1 MKPPTYL
8 LLACLLALLS
18 GAVHGQARLNLGF
31 EPDVNRPNP
40 LLFWTHS
47 KNPAVRVALDTTT
60 AARQGRGSVRIELE
74 PGEDVPSVYLG
85 MSNLLLDSLRGNVT
99 VRAYL
104 RTAGFR
110 GKAGLS
116 AHASASQFEQLVSVD
131 SVKIRPADSD
141 WQLLEI
147 RFPLSEKARSLG
159 IGLLVEGT
167 GRVWLDAVEV
177 LVGSRRYRDAPL
189 PGTEPFLLPPAAPN
203 WDFERPLA
211 AHLAAPRYTIDSVAP
226 ARGRRSLLLTP
237 PPGHPT
243 TSVYL
248 GVLPI
253 AASEQGKVLTING
266 LIRPAAG
273 GAAPALYYAL
283 LSEHRNPA
291 GTRAISAIHSRTAY
305 QEVPLPL
312 AAGAA
317 WQPFRVQVPLPPLL
331 NDDFQLAVS
340 LGVRLAGAGPVGL
353 DALTF
358 EIDGKALATAP
369 ATAAPAPS
377 AAEVAW
383 LRPHLL
389 SVPLAPPLA
398 DLAPLAALRPVF
410 AQARVVGLGQ
420 VTTSSTDLAQ
430 LKFRLF
436 RLLAEQQGF
445 TYLVLDADMVA
456 AAALDAYVQGG
467 PGNAPALL
475 AALGPAY
482 GIPPL
487 AALVQWLRSYNQRP
501 GVARLHV
508 AGLQPQQPL
517 AALAALRPEPAFQTV
532 AAQQLLQKTEQ
543 ALAALG
549 QAVRAGASAE
559 ELLPPA
565 TTATGLVQELAAYFD
580 VRAKIGRTASPATL
594 AWPRQ
599 QLRLLVQYAT
609 TYTLPGQQRRFYQTA
624 ALAENVYW
632 LSQQPGA
639 PKLAVW
645 GHNDL
650 VALTDDYDRPLGQWL
665 RTTYGPAYFAV
676 GCTFHQ
682 GTYRAGGAGLATA
695 QASYPGT
702 VEAWLHATGLPAAL
716 LPLRPLKLSDDNAW
730 LFQSQLLRDIRQPA
744 PAQDFH
750 LHQPRLEFDALL
762 FVDAIKE

>member
-1 MKPPTYL
+1 LPPYL
-8 LLACLLALLS
+8 FLICLLTLLN
-18 GAVHGQARLNLGF
+18 GAAHGQARLNLGF

-40 LLFWTHS
+40 LLFWAYSNKPT
-47 KNPAVRVALDTTT
+47 VRVALDTTI
-60 AARQGRGSVRIELE
+60 AARQGRGSVRVEVE
-74 PGEDVPSVYLG
+74 PSEEAPFATVNV
-85 MSNLLLDSLRGNVT
+85 SNLLLDSLRGNVT

-116 AHASASQFEQLVSVD
+116 AYAWAGQFERLVAVD
-131 SVKIRPADSD
+131 SAKTRPADSD
-141 WQLLEI
+141 WQLVEI
-147 RFPLSEKARSLG
+147 RFPLSEKARSLNVN
-159 IGLLVEGT
+159 LSVRGT
-167 GRVWLDAVEV
+167 GRVWFDAVEV
-177 LVGSRRYRDAPL
+177 LVGNRRYRDAPL

-211 AHLAAPRYTIDSVAP
+211 ANMAAPLYTIDSVAP

-237 PPGHPT
+237 PPGRPDAHA
-243 TSVYL
+243 YL
-248 GVLPI
+248 GVLPG
-253 AASEQGKVLTING
+253 SNEKKSKMLTVSG
-266 LIRPAAG
+266 YVRTAAG
-273 GAAPALYYAL
+273 SPAPALYYAL
-283 LSEHRNPA
+283 LAEHRNPA
-291 GTRAISAIHSRTAY
+291 GVPPFSAIRSRNTY
-305 QEVPLPL
+305 QEVPLPTGL
-312 AAGAA
+312 A
-317 WQPFRVQVPLPPLL
+317 WQPFRVQIPLPALL
-331 NDDFQLAVS
+331 NDDFRQLVS
-340 LGVRLAGAGPVGL
+340 IGVHLRRPGAVGL
-353 DALTF
+353 DALSF
-358 EIDGKALATAP
+358 EVDGQPLAIAP

-389 SVPLAPPLA
+389 PVPLAPPLA

-410 AQARVVGLGQ
+410 ASARVVGLGQ

-456 AAALDAYVQGG
+456 AATLDAYVQGG
-467 PGNAPALL
+467 PGDAPALL

-482 GIPPL
+482 GTPPL
-487 AALVQWLRSYNQRP
+487 AALVQWLRTYNQRP

-517 AALAALRPEPAFQTV
+517 AALAALRAAPAFQPA

-565 TTATGLVQELAAYFD
+565 TTATNLVQELAAYFD
-580 VRAKIGRTASPATL
+580 VRAKIGRPANPATL

-609 TYTLPGQQRRFYQTA
+609 TYTLPGQQRSFYRTA

-650 VALTDDYDRPLGQWL
+650 VALTDDYDRTLGQWL
-665 RTTYGPAYFAV
+665 RTTFGPAYFAV

-682 GTYRAGGAGLATA
+682 GTYRAGSENLATA

-702 VEAWLHATGLPAAL
+702 VEAWLHAAGLPAAL
-716 LPLRPLKLSDDNAW
+716 LPMRSLKLNEDNAW
-730 LFQSQLLRDIRQPA
+730 LFQRQLLRDIRQPA

>member
-8 LLACLLALLS
+8 LLASLLALLS
-18 GAVHGQARLNLGF
+18 GAAHGQARLNLGF

-60 AARQGRGSVRIELE
+60 AARQGRGSVRLELA
-74 PGEDVPSVYLG
+74 PGEDAPYVYLG
-85 MSNLLLDSLRGNVT
+85 MSNLPLDSLRGNVT

-116 AHASASQFEQLVSVD
+116 AHASAGQFEQLVSVD
-131 SVKIRPADSD
+131 SVKTRPADSD

-147 RFPLSEKARSLG
+147 RFPLSEKARNLG
-159 IGLLVEGT
+159 IGLSVTGT

-177 LVGSRRYRDAPL
+177 LVGNRRYRDAPL

-211 AHLAAPRYTIDSVAP
+211 THLAAPLYAIDSVAP

-237 PPGHPT
+237 PPGRPT
-243 TSVYL
+243 ASVYL

-266 LIRPAAG
+266 LIRPAAAG
-273 GAAPALYYAL
+273 PASALYYAL
-283 LSEHRNPA
+283 LSENRNPA
-291 GTRAISAIHSRTAY
+291 GTRAISAIRSRTAY
-305 QEVPLPL
+305 REVTLPL

-331 NDDFQLAVS
+331 NNDFQLAVS
-340 LGVRLAGAGPVGL
+340 LGMRLAGAGPVGL
-353 DALTF
+353 DALSF
-358 EIDGKALATAP
+358 EVDGQALAAAP

-389 SVPLAPPLA
+389 PVPLAPPLA

-410 AQARVVGLGQ
+410 ASARVVGLGQ
-420 VTTSSTDLAQ
+420 VTTSSTDLAH

-445 TYLVLDADMVA
+445 TYLVLDADMVT

-467 PGNAPALL
+467 PGSAPALL
-475 AALGPAY
+475 GALGPAY
-482 GIPPL
+482 GTPPL
-487 AALVQWLRSYNQRP
+487 AALVQWLRTYNQRP

-508 AGLQPQQPL
+508 VGLQPQPPL
-517 AALAALRPEPAFQTV
+517 AALAALRPEPAFQPP

-565 TTATGLVQELAAYFD
+565 TKATGLVQELAAYFD
-580 VRAKIGRTASPATL
+580 VRAKIDRPANPAML
-594 AWPRQ
+594 AWSRQ

-624 ALAENVYW
+624 AVAENVYW

-665 RTTYGPAYFAV
+665 RATFGPAYVAV
-676 GCTFHQ
+676 GCIFHQ
-682 GTYRAGGAGLATA
+682 GTYRAGSDLATA

-702 VEAWLHATGLPAAL
+702 VEVWLHATGLPAAL
-716 LPLRPLKLSDDNAW
+716 LPLRPLKLNDDNAW

-762 FVDAIKE
+762 FVDAIRE

>member
-8 LLACLLALLS
+8 PLICLLALLS
-18 GAVHGQARLNLGF
+18 GAAHGQARLNLGF

-47 KNPAVRVALDTTT
+47 KNPAVRVTLDTTT
-60 AARQGRGSVRIELE
+60 AARQGRGSVRLELA
-74 PGEDVPSVYLG
+74 PSEDVPYVYLG

-110 GKAGLS
+110 GKAGLR
-116 AHASASQFEQLVSVD
+116 AYASAGQFERLVTVD
-131 SVKIRPADSD
+131 SLKTRPADSD

-147 RFPLSEKARSLG
+147 RFPLSEKARSLN
-159 IGLLVEGT
+159 IGLSVEGT

-177 LVGSRRYRDAPL
+177 LVGNHHYRDAPL

-211 AHLAAPRYTIDSVAP
+211 GNLAAPLYTIDSVAP

-237 PPGHPT
+237 PPGRPDTHA
-243 TSVYL
+243 YL
-248 GVLPI
+248 GVLPG
-253 AASEQGKVLTING
+253 SEEKKSKMLTVSG
-266 LIRPAAG
+266 YVRTAAG
-273 GAAPALYYAL
+273 SPAPALYYAL
-283 LSEHRNPA
+283 LAEHHNPA
-291 GTRAISAIHSRTAY
+291 GTRAISAVRNRNTY
-305 QEVPLPL
+305 QEVPLP
-312 AAGAA
+312 AGAA
-317 WQPFRVQVPLPPLL
+317 WQPFRVQVPLLALL
-331 NDDFQLAVS
+331 NDDFHQLVS
-340 LGVRLAGAGPVGL
+340 LGVHLRGPGIVGL
-353 DALTF
+353 DALSF
-358 EIDGKALATAP
+358 EVDGQALATAP
-369 ATAAPAPS
+369 ATAALAPS

-383 LRPHLL
+383 LRQHLL
-389 SVPLAPPLA
+389 PVPLASPLA

-410 AQARVVGLGQ
+410 ASARVVGLGQ

-467 PGNAPALL
+467 PGDAPALL
-475 AALGPAY
+475 VALGPAY
-482 GIPPL
+482 GTPLL
-487 AALVQWLRSYNQRP
+487 AALVQWLRTYNQRP

-508 AGLQPQQPL
+508 AGLQSQQPL
-517 AALAALRPEPAFQTV
+517 AALAALRSAPAFQPA

-543 ALAALG
+543 ALAALR
-549 QAVRAGASAE
+549 QAVRAEASAE

-565 TTATGLVQELAAYFD
+565 TTATNLVQELTAYFD
-580 VRAKIGRTASPATL
+580 VRAKIGRPANPDTL
-594 AWPRQ
+594 AWSRQ

-609 TYTLPGQQRRFYQTA
+609 TYTLPGQQRRHYQTA

-632 LSQQPGA
+632 LSQQPGT

-650 VALTDDYDRPLGQWL
+650 VALTDDYDRTLGQWL
-665 RTTYGPAYFAV
+665 RTTFGPAYFAV

-682 GTYRAGGAGLATA
+682 GIYRAGGEDLATA

-702 VEAWLHATGLPAAL
+702 VEAWLHVTGLPAAL
-716 LPLRPLKLSDDNAW
+716 LPMRPLKLNDDNAW